1 MVDPYI
7 TYSIIVNLCKTI
19 LFNLIYKYLNI
30 CLCKY
35 LFCSYYK
42 LHFISNIHTCKCLW
56 SVNIILLQSLANYS
70 VHTFIQ
76 NANIDSYGDCRTRTL
91 RKRMSAFCFWIDG
104 SSTPFAN
111 IPLASHIRSVPQ
123 YLKCNQKDLCTRQ
136 LSVQHSKASDMRWEC
151 RVDNISSGGVRWG
164 DGWLK

>member
-91 RKRMSAFCFWIDG
+91 RKRMFALCFWIDG
-104 SSTPFAN
+104 WLFIFNPLCQHST
-111 IPLASHIRSVPQ
+111 SHIRSVPQ
-123 YLKCNQKDLCTRQ
+123 YLKCNQKDLCKTAHNTAQQSLRYV
-136 LSVQHSKASDMRWEC
+136 L
-151 RVDNISSGGVRWG
+151 RVSRR
-164 DGWLK
+164 